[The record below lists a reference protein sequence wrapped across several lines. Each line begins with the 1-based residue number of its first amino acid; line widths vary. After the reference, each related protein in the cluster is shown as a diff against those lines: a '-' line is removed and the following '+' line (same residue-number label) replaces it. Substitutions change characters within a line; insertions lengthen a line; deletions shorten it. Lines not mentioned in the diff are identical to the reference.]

1 MNGAKSNC
9 DEGTVMRHATLM
21 RRRWGIRHLRWV
33 ILRRRLAYRLAMNGL
48 GHAKSRRA
56 ADALLAAIWRGDA

>member
-1 MNGAKSNC
+1 
-9 DEGTVMRHATLM
+9 MRHAMLM
-21 RRRWGIRHLRWV
+21 RRRWGIRHVRWV